1 MTPLVALALPRTL
14 RDMAKNLDELL
25 RKIARSGENV
35 RKDYPAI
42 IGVTE
47 SFNRINKIFEAA
59 AEKGTITPAQQRSI
73 ARQLRASAAAIDK
86 GASPQR
92 KTTKR

>member
-1 MTPLVALALPRTL
+1 VTPIVALSLPRTL

-25 RKIARSGENV
+25 RKIARSGADV

-42 IGVTE
+42 TQVMA
-47 SFNRINKIFEAA
+47 SFKQINAVFHAA

-73 ARQLRASAAAIDK
+73 ARYLRASAASIEK
-86 GASPQR
+86 GARPQR

>member
-1 MTPLVALALPRTL
+1 MTPLVALSLPRTL

-25 RKIARSGENV
+25 RKIARSGADV

-42 IGVTE
+42 TQVTA
-47 SFNRINKIFEAA
+47 SFKQINDVFHAA

-73 ARQLRASAAAIDK
+73 ARYLRASAAAIEK

>member
-1 MTPLVALALPRTL
+1 
-14 RDMAKNLDELL
+14 MAKNLDELL
-25 RKIARSGENV
+25 RKIARSGETV

-47 SFNRINKIFEAA
+47 SFNRINEIFEAA
-59 AEKGTITPAQQRSI
+59 SEKGTITPAQQRSI
-73 ARQLRASAAAIDK
+73 ARQLRASAAAIEK